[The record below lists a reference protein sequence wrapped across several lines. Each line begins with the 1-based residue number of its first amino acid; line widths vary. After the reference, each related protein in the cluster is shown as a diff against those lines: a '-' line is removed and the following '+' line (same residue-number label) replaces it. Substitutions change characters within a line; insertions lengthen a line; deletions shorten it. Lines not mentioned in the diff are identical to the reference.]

1 MPWTARLRWLTSW
14 RSCPAESAHV
24 PNEASARVAAS
35 ARSVARKLA
44 MQALYQ
50 WQMNDCPWQDL
61 VQEFTA
67 AQDMERADVDYF
79 RAIVGAVC
87 PGRDA
92 FDAELAAW
100 MDREPLRL
108 DPVEHAVL
116 LIGAYELKSRPEVPF
131 RVVIN
136 EGVSLAKRFG
146 ATDGHKFVNAVLDRA
161 ARSLRPDEH

>member
-1 MPWTARLRWLTSW
+1 VSITTSG
-14 RSCPAESAHV
+14 
-24 PNEASARVAAS
+24 RVSAS

-44 MQALYQ
+44 LQALYQ

-61 VQEFTA
+61 VQEFTS
-67 AQDMERADVDYF
+67 AQDTERADMDYF
-79 RAIVGAVC
+79 RDIIGSVC
-87 PGRDA
+87 VERAA
-92 FDAELAAW
+92 FDAQLASW

-108 DPVEHAVL
+108 DPIEHAVL
-116 LIGAYELKSRPEVPF
+116 LIGAYELKARPEVPF

-161 ARSLRPDEH
+161 ARALRPDEH

>member
-1 MPWTARLRWLTSW
+1 VLSSSSGRA
-14 RSCPAESAHV
+14 
-24 PNEASARVAAS
+24 AAS

-50 WQMNDCPWQDL
+50 WQMNACSWQDL
-61 VQEFTA
+61 AQEFSSVP
-67 AQDMERADVDYF
+67 DMQRADVDYF
-79 RAIVGAVC
+79 RAILGGVC
-87 PGRDA
+87 GSREA
-92 FDAELAAW
+92 FDAQLAAW

-108 DPVEHAVL
+108 DPLEHALL
-116 LIGAYELKSRPEVPF
+116 LIGVYELKERLDVPF

-161 ARSLRPDEH
+161 ARSLRPNEH

>member
-1 MPWTARLRWLTSW
+1 MS
-14 RSCPAESAHV
+14 SAT
-24 PNEASARVAAS
+24 SARVASS

-50 WQMNDCPWQDL
+50 WQINDCPWQDL
-61 VQEFTA
+61 VTEYSA
-67 AQDMERADVDYF
+67 AQDMERADVAYF

-87 PGRDA
+87 ASREA

-108 DPVEHAVL
+108 DPIEHAVL
-116 LIGAYELKSRPEVPF
+116 LIGAYELKEQPEVPF

-161 ARSLRPDEH
+161 ARSLRPNEH